1 VLKIGRIM
9 KPSQTISETLVAFVL
24 LLVASVT
31 TTTATTRY
39 VDLNGASPTPPFTSW
54 PTAATNIQDAID
66 ASIAGDVIWVTNGVY
81 ATGGKAMVSDLTNR
95 VVLDK
100 ALTVVSVNGYSATT
114 IQGAWD
120 PATTNGPLAVRCAWL
135 TNGAT
140 LKGFTLRGG
149 ATRAPDNSIVE
160 ALQAGG
166 GAWCASMSALISQ
179 CRITNN
185 AARYGGGVSRGSLD
199 RCILVGNTAAE
210 NGGGAYLSA
219 LTNSLITANFANA
232 FGGGAYGVSIYNIT
246 VTFNNAALP
255 SRSGI
260 YNSGVGVVR
269 NSILYNNQWPFQYN
283 YTGVGVSQPSYSCI
297 YPSTSGTG
305 NISSDPQLLQV
316 DEGYIAVTSPCR
328 GNGSAAVAT
337 GFDIDGESW
346 NSPPSMGCDEPLE
359 SGLVGPLAVNA
370 IAYGTETLPGRSLC
384 FGGQVIGRASRVA
397 WFFGDGTYLTNA
409 SYLSTCHAWTNSGD
423 YTVTFSAYNTDNPG
437 GVSSNMVVHILPLQ
451 VPVLAVNGLV
461 GTNFSLHFGGQSN
474 ANYFVEYATN
484 LASPIAWL
492 SLKSLTSTGG
502 VVQITDTAATNTARF
517 YRVRAQ

>member
-1 VLKIGRIM
+1 MKKGRNVRTDRKISLGLAGFM
-9 KPSQTISETLVAFVL
+9 L
-24 LLVASVT
+24 LLLTFSAP
-31 TTTATTRY
+31 ATTRY
-39 VDLNGASPTPPFTSW
+39 VDVNSASPTPPYTSW

-66 ASIAGDVIWVTNGVY
+66 ASIAGDVISVTNGVY

-100 ALTVVSVNGYSATT
+100 ALTVVSVNGYSATI

-120 PATTNGPLAVRCAWL
+120 PTTTNGPLAVRCAWL

-160 ALQAGG
+160 ELQAGG
-166 GAWCASMSALISQ
+166 GAWCSSLSALITQ
-179 CRITNN
+179 CRITNS

-199 RCILVGNTAAE
+199 RCILVGNTAAS
-210 NGGGAYLSA
+210 NGGGAYFSA
-219 LTNSLITANFANA
+219 LTNSLIMANFANT
-232 FGGGAYGVSIYNIT
+232 FGGGAYSVYIYNCTI
-246 VTFNNAALP
+246 TFNKAVV
-255 SRSGI
+255 SQSSGI
-260 YNSGVGVVR
+260 YNSGFGVVR

-283 YTGVGVSQPSYSCI
+283 YFGGGGVSQPTYSCI
-297 YPSTSGTG
+297 YPSISGTG

-316 DEGYIAVTSPCR
+316 DGGYIAVTSPCR

-346 NSPPSMGCDEPLE
+346 DSPPSMGCDEPLE
-359 SGLVGPLAVNA
+359 SGLIGPLAVNA
-370 IAYGTETLPGRSLC
+370 IAYGSETLPGRTLC

-397 WFFGDGTYLTNA
+397 WFYGDGTYLTNA

-423 YTVTFSAYNTDNPG
+423 YTVTFTAYNTDNPG
-437 GVSSNMVVHILPLQ
+437 GVSSNMIVHILPLQ
-451 VPVLAVNGLV
+451 VPVLTAGGLV
-461 GTNFSLHFGGQSN
+461 GTNFSLQFGGQSN

-484 LASPIAWL
+484 LASPITWL

-502 VVQITDTAATNTARF
+502 VVQITDTAATNAARF